1 MGATLGAHFP
11 HAALWTSAR
20 AWHFV
25 MNKSVV
31 LPHVVPSG
39 ETLLS
44 LPYAA
49 WKRAVMLRLPVSIS
63 VVSLELVEV
72 TEDLAAVW
80 F

>member
-1 MGATLGAHFP
+1 
-11 HAALWTSAR
+11 
-20 AWHFV
+20 